1 MRYYNPDNDIND
13 LTENMGGKI
22 TITPEDLR
30 MIEFF
35 TVERSSI
42 DEEDMKRLNK
52 EIILF
57 RNKNKYNTNEEKE
70 NEKEED
76 IVILEGK
83 LQKKSPWL
91 HYNTRLVIFYSKGH
105 VDYYEPNTKKLKGA
119 FIIDSKCK
127 AIVIDEYR
135 FEINTPKRTYFF
147 KHKTKKVANEWVDNI
162 NKYIENLDMK
172 NKK

>member
-1 MRYYNPDNDIND
+1 M
-13 LTENMGGKI
+13 
-22 TITPEDLR
+22 
-30 MIEFF
+30 
-35 TVERSSI
+35 
-42 DEEDMKRLNK
+42 
-52 EIILF
+52 
-57 RNKNKYNTNEEKE
+57 
-70 NEKEED
+70 
-76 IVILEGK
+76 
-83 LQKKSPWL
+83 QKKSPWL

>member
-22 TITPEDLR
+22 AITPEDLR

-57 RNKNKYNTNEEKE
+57 RNKNKYNTNEEK
-70 NEKEED
+70 
-76 IVILEGK
+76 VICAVKMNYL
-83 LQKKSPWL
+83 
-91 HYNTRLVIFYSKGH
+91 R
-105 VDYYEPNTKKLKGA
+105 
-119 FIIDSKCK
+119 
-127 AIVIDEYR
+127 
-135 FEINTPKRTYFF
+135 
-147 KHKTKKVANEWVDNI
+147 KTSN
-162 NKYIENLDMK
+162 M
-172 NKK
+172 